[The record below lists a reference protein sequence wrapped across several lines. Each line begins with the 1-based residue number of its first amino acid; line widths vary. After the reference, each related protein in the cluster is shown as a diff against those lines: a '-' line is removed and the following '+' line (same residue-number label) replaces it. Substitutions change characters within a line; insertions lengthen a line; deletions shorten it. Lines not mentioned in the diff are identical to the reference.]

1 MSKKSGIDGAI
12 YSVCLSVRFV
22 FSLYIAFFCIFL
34 FPLSFFCVVG
44 TEGEASFDIH
54 SFNAPTQSSKEKIQ
68 NKKNEE
74 TTTMRPL
81 LFERRLFKRCSFEQ
95 RFL

>member
-68 NKKNEE
+68 NKK
-74 TTTMRPL
+74 MKKQLR
-81 LFERRLFKRCSFEQ
+81 
-95 RFL
+95 